1 MNGLRTYLATLLLAF
16 GSALQAADTASP
28 SDEALMLAACQA
40 RYTAVL
46 EHAWLMQG
54 DTEAAAMRRD
64 LFAAMLEAALHDAPD
79 QHRIKRHLISFRISQ
94 KHAASGLL
102 DTARFGTDLAT
113 TLCLRSPGDRTDAAW
128 RVTGRPP
135 APPKVFISPYFCA

>member
-1 MNGLRTYLATLLLAF
+1 MNGLRTYFATLLLAF

-102 DTARFGTDLAT
+102 DTARFGTDRR
-113 TLCLRSPGDRTDAAW
+113 RSRIALGMISQQLSACDRL
-128 RVTGRPP
+128 VIGRMLLG
-135 APPKVFISPYFCA
+135 A